1 MTQYGS
7 ETILPYNKEEQKGT
21 QVKRMFDSIAET
33 YDQLNHTL
41 SFGIDKIW
49 RRKGIAFLRP
59 FSPKT
64 ILDIATGTGDLAI
77 SMYKKLR
84 PDHIVGADISLGM
97 MEVGRKKVAA
107 AGYSE
112 HISFEQQDCTALT
125 YEENSFDAVTA
136 AFGVRNFENIEQGIS
151 EMYRVLKPGG
161 HIMIL
166 ELSTPEHFPMRQLYQ
181 IYSKTVIPFIGRL
194 LSKEKVAYNYLPAS
208 IKVVPQGKVMT
219 DLLTRQGFKQAR
231 VRTFTFGIGAVNVIK
246 FTKGLFGKL
255 KLKGY
260 NSDIIGFKQSIDPLL
275 KETHRK
281 ALILGTGGASKAVF
295 HGLKQLGVGATLVS
309 RKPKE
314 FCITYD
320 EITPKTMEQYTVIV
334 NTTPLGMFPNIDSC
348 PDIPYDLLTP
358 NHLLY
363 DLLYNPD
370 ETLFMKKGKE
380 KGAIVKNGLEML
392 LLQAFAAWE
401 IWQK

>member
-84 PDHIVGADISLGM
+84 PDHIIGADISLGM

-151 EMYRVLKPGG
+151 DVPGA
-161 HIMIL
+161 
-166 ELSTPEHFPMRQLYQ
+166 ETRW
-181 IYSKTVIPFIGRL
+181 
-194 LSKEKVAYNYLPAS
+194 AYH
-208 IKVVPQGKVMT
+208 
-219 DLLTRQGFKQAR
+219 D
-231 VRTFTFGIGAVNVIK
+231 
-246 FTKGLFGKL
+246 
-255 KLKGY
+255 
-260 NSDIIGFKQSIDPLL
+260 
-275 KETHRK
+275 
-281 ALILGTGGASKAVF
+281 LGTF
-295 HGLKQLGVGATLVS
+295 HTGTFSHETTLPDLFKD
-309 RKPKE
+309 RH
-314 FCITYD
+314 
-320 EITPKTMEQYTVIV
+320 
-334 NTTPLGMFPNIDSC
+334 PLYRTS
-348 PDIPYDLLTP
+348 
-358 NHLLY
+358 
-363 DLLYNPD
+363 
-370 ETLFMKKGKE
+370 TL
-380 KGAIVKNGLEML
+380 
-392 LLQAFAAWE
+392 
-401 IWQK
+401 

>member
-49 RRKGIAFLRP
+49 RRKGIAFMRP

-64 ILDIATGTGDLAI
+64 ILDNATGTGDLAI

-84 PDHIVGADISLGM
+84 PDHIVGAVISLGM

-161 HIMIL
+161 IFCGCFYVADEHKRTDWFVRHIYEKAGFFTPPYETVSSLKKRL
-166 ELSTPEHFPMRQLYQ
+166 EHMYTAVTLENVKGIAWFVCRKEA
-181 IYSKTVIPFIGRL
+181 KT
-194 LSKEKVAYNYLPAS
+194 ETENEE
-208 IKVVPQGKVMT
+208 Q
-219 DLLTRQGFKQAR
+219 
-231 VRTFTFGIGAVNVIK
+231 
-246 FTKGLFGKL
+246 
-255 KLKGY
+255 
-260 NSDIIGFKQSIDPLL
+260 
-275 KETHRK
+275 KETK
-281 ALILGTGGASKAVF
+281 A
-295 HGLKQLGVGATLVS
+295 
-309 RKPKE
+309 
-314 FCITYD
+314 
-320 EITPKTMEQYTVIV
+320 
-334 NTTPLGMFPNIDSC
+334 
-348 PDIPYDLLTP
+348 
-358 NHLLY
+358 
-363 DLLYNPD
+363 
-370 ETLFMKKGKE
+370 
-380 KGAIVKNGLEML
+380 
-392 LLQAFAAWE
+392 
-401 IWQK
+401 